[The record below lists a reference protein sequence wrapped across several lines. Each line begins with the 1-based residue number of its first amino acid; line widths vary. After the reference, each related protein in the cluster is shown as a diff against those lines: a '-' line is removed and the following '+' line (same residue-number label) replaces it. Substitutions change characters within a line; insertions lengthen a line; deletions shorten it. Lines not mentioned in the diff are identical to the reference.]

1 MNNRNAKLVLRV
13 ICAVLALMMVLGFVV
28 MLRPT
33 TAEAYGELY
42 DENMTV
48 AIGLAYGANAPKS
61 YTMKAPEGFSFG
73 FVLSGQYYEVS
84 ETAESTVTVESA
96 PDVPYRVHIP
106 IDESVA
112 DFEVQYAELRQ
123 IADELSV
130 VAFEAFI
137 SKGMSVRMGSFSD
150 RASAQKL
157 CDTLKS
163 EYGVYSY
170 VYAPTANDLTVF
182 APSGDP
188 IFAFDCGTSLCFG
201 VQARQP
207 SSGSYYITAP
217 DGYAYEGTLRFNR
230 YNDAMTVASVL
241 PIEDYVAGV
250 LPYEISSSWN
260 NETQK
265 AFAVCVRSY
274 TLANMDKHD
283 RSYGFD
289 LCNTTD
295 CQVYRGVTRI
305 TDTVRE
311 CVAATRSMVLTHNG
325 KPIGAYYSSST
336 GGCTAS
342 AYDVWG
348 GTSFPYLCAAPT
360 PWENYEEH
368 SGGSWT
374 AEVSP
379 TELYEALKKKGYT
392 GLTGAVASIKINSFA
407 ENSTYVSEIIITDVN
422 GKSITISKCDK
433 IRIAL
438 SAFVKS
444 ANFVVGK
451 VGEKV
456 TVTDYVTDIDT
467 KKEYTVEGLK
477 VRTVYGDKIVNV
489 DGGINTTSGRL
500 NSLSAVTVITADGT
514 VPVSRVQGSVT
525 CLPDLTAASVSTTTR
540 TVTLTGTSGNFVFVG
555 RGYGHGVGMSQY
567 GAKDLGDL
575 GYSYDVILSS
585 YFPKTEITNMTT
597 IK

>member
-1 MNNRNAKLVLRV
+1 MNNRNVKLIMRIV
-13 ICAVLALMMVLGFVV
+13 CALLALMLVLGFVV
-28 MLRPT
+28 MLRPAT
-33 TAEAYGELY
+33 SEAYGELY

-61 YTMKAPEGFSFG
+61 YTMKAPGGFHLG
-73 FVLSGQYYEVS
+73 FVLSGQFYKVTDTH
-84 ETAESTVTVESA
+84 ETTVTVESSPEA
-96 PDVPYRVHIP
+96 AYRVHIP
-106 IDESVA
+106 IDESAA
-112 DFEVQYAELRQ
+112 DFKVQYAELSA

-130 VAFEAFI
+130 EVFEAFI

-150 RASAQKL
+150 KASAQKL
-157 CDTLKS
+157 CDTLMSK
-163 EYGVYSY
+163 YGVYSV

-182 APSGDP
+182 NASGKP
-188 IFAFDCGTSLCFG
+188 IFAFDCGTSLYFG
-201 VQARQP
+201 VQAIQP
-207 SSGSYYITAP
+207 GSGSYYISAP
-217 DGYAYEGTLRFNR
+217 DGYAYEGTIRFNR
-230 YNDAMTVASVL
+230 YNDAMTVVSV
-241 PIEDYVAGV
+241 IAMEDYVAGV

-260 NETQK
+260 TETQK

-274 TLANMDKHD
+274 TLANLGKHD

-305 TDTVRE
+305 TTTVRE
-311 CVAATRSMVLTHNG
+311 CVEATRSMVLTYDG

-348 GTSFPYLCAAPT
+348 GTSFPYLCAAAT

-407 ENSTYVSEIIITDVN
+407 ENSTYVSSVTFTDVN
-422 GKSITISKCDK
+422 GKSITISKCDR

-451 VGEKV
+451 VGETV

-467 KKEYTVEGLK
+467 SKEQTVSGLK
-477 VRTVYGDKIVNV
+477 VRTVYGDKIVSV
-489 DGGINTTSGRL
+489 TGGINTTSGNKSSL
-500 NSLSAVTVITADGT
+500 NGLTVITGNGT
-514 VPVSRVQGSVT
+514 LPISKVQGSVT
-525 CLPDLTAASVSTTTR
+525 CLPDLTSAKVSADTR

-567 GAKDLGDL
+567 GAKDLGDM

-585 YFPKTEITNMTT
+585 YFPKTEIRNMTT